1 MHIRAGDI
9 CQIRIHTQNGEKIV
23 KGLLVEQ
30 NEKEQL
36 WLLVCFMNP
45 DQPDDSMSAFPL
57 TTLFGG
63 KRDLGYSDISGG
75 NLIIT
80 TEKVIE
86 RVIGFVS
93 ERILSG
99 ICCDIFDSK
108 FSWKLERLRKHRS
121 TGINFWIN
129 LNPYVGQIIPGMR
142 RQ

>member
-36 WLLVCFMNP
+36 WLLVYFINP
-45 DQPDDSMSAFPL
+45 DQPDYSFDTISM
-57 TTLFGG
+57 TTLFGS
-63 KRDLGYSDISGG
+63 KRDVGFSEINGG
-75 NLIIT
+75 NLMIT

-93 ERILSG
+93 ERTLSS

-108 FSWKLERLRKHRS
+108 FSWKLERLRKYRP
-121 TGINFWIN
+121 TGIDFWIN
-129 LNPYVGQIIPGMR
+129 LNPYVGQVIPGMR
-142 RQ
+142 RT

>member
-36 WLLVCFMNP
+36 WLLVYFINP
-45 DQPDDSMSAFPL
+45 DQPDYSFDTFQM
-57 TTLFGG
+57 TTVFGS
-63 KRDLGYSDISGG
+63 KRDIGYSEINGG
-75 NLIIT
+75 NLMIT

-86 RVIGFVS
+86 RVIGFVN
-93 ERILSG
+93 ERALSS

-108 FSWKLERLRKHRS
+108 VSWKLERLRKHKP

-129 LNPYVGQIIPGMR
+129 LNPYVGQVIPGMR
-142 RQ
+142 RT